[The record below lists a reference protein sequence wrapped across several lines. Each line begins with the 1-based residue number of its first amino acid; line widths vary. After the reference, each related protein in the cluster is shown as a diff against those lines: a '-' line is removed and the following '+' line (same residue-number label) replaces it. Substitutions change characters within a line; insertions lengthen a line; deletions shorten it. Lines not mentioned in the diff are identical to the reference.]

1 MVTTPVGRKGS
12 LTIIALESQLNVG
25 KRVTF
30 SITITVGRTHD
41 RDDQTNYHFPQPAR
55 RLSPQSNSKR
65 KNNDYTREGTC
76 LALRPWQDE
85 LAIATLKHIT
95 LSTGSKARSTDDDN
109 HTKNHDSTT
118 NNTKTMMTRSSTF
131 PWHKIERDR

>member
-1 MVTTPVGRKGS
+1 MSYV
-12 LTIIALESQLNVG
+12 QH
-25 KRVTF
+25 
-30 SITITVGRTHD
+30 HD
-41 RDDQTNYHFPQPAR
+41 HGGTNPRSRRSNKLPSPQPAR
-55 RLSPQSNSKR
+55 RLSPQENSKR

-109 HTKNHDSTT
+109 HTKNHDSTA
-118 NNTKTMMTRSSTF
+118 NNTKTTMTRSSTF
-131 PWHKIERDR
+131 PWHKIEIDRYINRPARRHGTGMGIDKSCIDKYKR